1 MLALCEGL
9 TTVAL
14 DAYARPP
21 ENPPDKVEKELRR
34 LVQCTPETE
43 QDVYSG
49 VLCAVGNNDAG
60 SYYPIV
66 VPVIPLLGEILKD
79 GSTTA
84 RETTLN
90 VLIDLVSSFGPEP
103 GFETIETSD
112 GPRRSR
118 TWFGRKSCAWSRSC
132 KRLPRPRAPHSASA
146 SWRKS

>member
-1 MLALCEGL
+1 
-9 TTVAL
+9 
-14 DAYARPP
+14 
-21 ENPPDKVEKELRR
+21 
-34 LVQCTPETE
+34 
-43 QDVYSG
+43 
-49 VLCAVGNNDAG
+49 VGKNHAG

-112 GPRRSR
+112 GPRQVEDLLWQEVSR
-118 TWFGRKSCAWSRSC
+118 LVPLVHKLAKAKG
-132 KRLPRPRAPHSASA
+132 ASQRQRQLTQELTEFLEA
-146 SWRKS
+146 